1 MVFGNTTL
9 VKHSMDS
16 IYIAFDLSTEEDNI
30 NDPRVGTSPREDR
43 LRELGC
49 SVWRKEGS
57 RDI

>member
-1 MVFGNTTL
+1 
-9 VKHSMDS
+9 MDS

-30 NDPRVGTSPREDR
+30 NDPRVGTSPCEDR
-43 LRELGC
+43 LRELRC

>member
-1 MVFGNTTL
+1 
-9 VKHSMDS
+9 MDS